1 MPSSY
6 RKAVTGFSRSRH
18 APRDEPGVGLITR
31 SVMATGAAGYYE
43 RPTCVGG
50 RLMEHCPSDE
60 RLSQI
65 STMWTMLL
73 RAHDTPTDAA
83 RTARHALLERYGGAV
98 HRYLLGAIR
107 DEEAAIELCQEFAM
121 RFLRGDFHCADPAR
135 GRFRDYLKTAL
146 VHLVGEYRRGRGG
159 RRGDRPLP
167 ANTAAAAALDDPDDE
182 AVFLAGWRAELLD
195 RTWDALAAEH
205 PIDHAAL
212 HWRVEEPDL
221 ASAGIA
227 ERLSEQFGK
236 PFTAAAIRKALQ

>member
-1 MPSSY
+1 
-6 RKAVTGFSRSRH
+6 
-18 APRDEPGVGLITR
+18 
-31 SVMATGAAGYYE
+31 
-43 RPTCVGG
+43 
-50 RLMEHCPSDE
+50 
-60 RLSQI
+60 
-65 STMWTMLL
+65 
-73 RAHDTPTDAA
+73 
-83 RTARHALLERYGGAV
+83 
-98 HRYLLGAIR
+98 
-107 DEEAAIELCQEFAM
+107 M

-146 VHLVGEYRRGRGG
+146 VHLVSEYRRGRGG

-227 ERLSEQFGK
+227 ERLSQQFGK
-236 PFTAAAIRKALQ
+236 PFTAAAIRKALQRAHARYAQYLVAEVARSLSDPTAPDLERELQELDLLRYCRSALDTRKAE